1 MNSKIRNSII
11 QKFSM
16 VGYQCLENTRQT
28 LWLVNSKRNLE
39 IRYDMRKYPCI
50 YGKISHIR
58 ELRCNI
64 IIRYGYHSVECFSMR
79 DFKAL
84 HIEDE
89 VLVYNDQEH
98 FEQAILEFTERL
110 LTDGI
115 PILDEL
121 VSSLVYVEE
130 NFYERL
136 SQEPEKQ
143 AKEFAI
149 CHSLE
154 MNGTL
159 DNQVL
164 AEEWLRQQKKSNDGA
179 SLFIDRIDEF
189 IGFAAYAGE
198 LLLAK
203 YQSGCWA
210 WWPQSPGEEIR
221 TFGLFFP
228 EEDDGYDILSA
239 MIRFWNFADYF
250 HSDGLF
256 LESI

>member
-1 MNSKIRNSII
+1 
-11 QKFSM
+11 M
-16 VGYQCLENTRQT
+16 VA
-28 LWLVNSKRNLE
+28 
-39 IRYDMRKYPCI
+39 P
-50 YGKISHIR
+50 
-58 ELRCNI
+58 
-64 IIRYGYHSVECFSMR
+64 
-79 DFKAL
+79 
-84 HIEDE
+84 
-89 VLVYNDQEH
+89 
-98 FEQAILEFTERL
+98 TE
-110 LTDGI
+110 
-115 PILDEL
+115 
-121 VSSLVYVEE
+121 
-130 NFYERL
+130 
-136 SQEPEKQ
+136 
-143 AKEFAI
+143 
-149 CHSLE
+149 
-154 MNGTL
+154 
-159 DNQVL
+159 
-164 AEEWLRQQKKSNDGA
+164 KSNDGA

>member
-84 HIEDE
+84 HIEDD

-130 NFYERL
+130 NFYER
-136 SQEPEKQ
+136 
-143 AKEFAI
+143 
-149 CHSLE
+149 HR
-154 MNGTL
+154 G
-159 DNQVL
+159 V
-164 AEEWLRQQKKSNDGA
+164 G
-179 SLFIDRIDEF
+179 
-189 IGFAAYAGE
+189 
-198 LLLAK
+198 
-203 YQSGCWA
+203 
-210 WWPQSPGEEIR
+210 
-221 TFGLFFP
+221 
-228 EEDDGYDILSA
+228 
-239 MIRFWNFADYF
+239 
-250 HSDGLF
+250 SDG
-256 LESI
+256 